1 MLHRGNLESIVG
13 LDKPAGALF
22 DRSIYEFATHKV
34 HSNAFAERFVR
45 TIKESCLDHLVLI
58 GEANLQRA
66 TSQFVLHYHHERNHQ
81 SLENKI
87 LQPEFTLLPDV
98 GAIQRRSRLGGLL
111 NYYYREAA

>member
-1 MLHRGNLESIVG
+1 MQL
-13 LDKPAGALF
+13 
-22 DRSIYEFATHKV
+22 KV

-81 SLENKI
+81 SLEKKI
-87 LQPEFTLLPDV
+87 LQPEFTPLPDV